1 MGRFSSRRRSKAS
14 VFAINLVILGN
25 PALVLRQAPRTS
37 LYSTSRAHIILQST
51 TVNAATNPCRIGSN
65 SCARNGFQPHFH
77 AHKRFSPS
85 TASKHSTNS
94 LYKEKQACT
103 TTSTPFSD
111 YQIMPTFPL
120 PIVSSSCPLCFS
132 QVLISIVPLSRDSSC
147 IQDVEEFD
155 VPQTSW
161 SRSRPSRNWWD
172 IQGELMVECPA
183 CPHPG
188 RNLPDDWEKAGP
200 LL

>member
-1 MGRFSSRRRSKAS
+1 MQELRRWKPVKVLRLYAWYTSHASFASRGGKHVSHLMWTCQLIQTLYRGGMGRFSSRRRSKAS

-65 SCARNGFQPHFH
+65 YCARNGFQPHFH

-120 PIVSSSCPLCFS
+120 QS
-132 QVLISIVPLSRDSSC
+132 
-147 IQDVEEFD
+147 
-155 VPQTSW
+155 
-161 SRSRPSRNWWD
+161 
-172 IQGELMVECPA
+172 
-183 CPHPG
+183 
-188 RNLPDDWEKAGP
+188 
-200 LL
+200 